1 MKKDFGE
8 RLSIG
13 FILLWDIPTVFNVDS
28 SFQNLFSTLATQF
41 TFHCKHRPV
50 IVTNILCGSGSSFFS
65 HISLVIDLKLRYE
78 HNKK

>member
-28 SFQNLFSTLATQF
+28 SFRNLFSTLATQF

-50 IVTNILCGSGSSFFS
+50 IVTNISYGSVFS
-65 HISLVIDLKLRYE
+65 HISLVIDLQLRYE